1 MKTSEYYI
9 EDVLFFFNG
18 RQRELALYQELVRQ
32 MDSLFPDMSVKV
44 GKSQISFYNRHLFA
58 AASIP
63 LRRKKGWPKECLMV
77 TLGLTRPLPPTIAA
91 VSTEPYPGR
100 WTNHIL
106 VENEGQI
113 DIRLLSLLRE
123 AWDFS
128 QNKR

>member
-44 GKSQISFYNRHLFA
+44 GKSQISFYGRHLFA

-77 TLGLTRPLPPTIAA
+77 TLGLSRPLPQNIAA